1 MLVLAEAII
10 DVQTNSAFSSK
21 FALLEK
27 ELSSQFDASVSKS
40 VATYLKT
47 LRGNSPTANFQKLAG
62 LMQNIAG
69 HSNFELALDAS
80 YLVTILVRRLPAL
93 QLQVAQALSVA
104 R

>member
-47 LRGNSPTANFQKLAG
+47 L
-62 LMQNIAG
+62 
-69 HSNFELALDAS
+69 
-80 YLVTILVRRLPAL
+80 
-93 QLQVAQALSVA
+93 
-104 R
+104 

>member
-1 MLVLAEAII
+1 
-10 DVQTNSAFSSK
+10 
-21 FALLEK
+21 
-27 ELSSQFDASVSKS
+27 
-40 VATYLKT
+40 
-47 LRGNSPTANFQKLAG
+47 
-62 LMQNIAG
+62 MQNIAG